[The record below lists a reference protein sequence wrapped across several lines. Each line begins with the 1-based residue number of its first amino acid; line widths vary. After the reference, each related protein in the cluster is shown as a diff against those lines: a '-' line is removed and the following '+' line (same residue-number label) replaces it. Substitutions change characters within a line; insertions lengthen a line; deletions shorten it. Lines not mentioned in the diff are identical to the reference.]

1 LFIIHSVVLSH
12 LLDEATPEERAALAT
27 WRAASPANEREF
39 RWLTRI
45 WKLLGA
51 IGPDLLPPASRLAE
65 LSSGTRG
72 AAQTRSSARAPK
84 RWWERN
90 FSARLARWCA
100 LAAAAALVVVGTG
113 RGSLRPSGDVV
124 TGRGEVA
131 TVRLSDGSA
140 VRLGPESRLRYH
152 PAAGKREVVL
162 EGQAYFSVSSG
173 HPSPFRIRT
182 EAGDVEVVGTRFDLR
197 TRGREMRIV
206 VVEGE
211 VEAGVG
217 EYRVRI
223 QQGQEGLLQE
233 DQPPELQ
240 PVENAYAATAWIGSF
255 VAFDSTSLAE
265 IADEL
270 EIRMGLRLHIAQE
283 ELATRTVTGI
293 FVDQS
298 PETMVKNIC
307 LAVEAQC
314 LRNAD
319 STRFA
324 LSL

>member
-1 LFIIHSVVLSH
+1 
-12 LLDEATPEERAALAT
+12 
-27 WRAASPANEREF
+27 
-39 RWLTRI
+39 
-45 WKLLGA
+45 
-51 IGPDLLPPASRLAE
+51 
-65 LSSGTRG
+65 
-72 AAQTRSSARAPK
+72 
-84 RWWERN
+84 
-90 FSARLARWCA
+90 
-100 LAAAAALVVVGTG
+100 
-113 RGSLRPSGDVV
+113 
-124 TGRGEVA
+124 
-131 TVRLSDGSA
+131 
-140 VRLGPESRLRYH
+140 
-152 PAAGKREVVL
+152 
-162 EGQAYFSVSSG
+162 
-173 HPSPFRIRT
+173 
-182 EAGDVEVVGTRFDLR
+182 
-197 TRGREMRIV
+197 MRIV